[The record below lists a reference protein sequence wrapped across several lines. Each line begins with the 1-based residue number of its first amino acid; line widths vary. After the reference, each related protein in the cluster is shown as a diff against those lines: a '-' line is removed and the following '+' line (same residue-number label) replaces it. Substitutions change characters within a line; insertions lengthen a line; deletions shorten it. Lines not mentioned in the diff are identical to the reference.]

1 MATFTTVSG
10 YRFGPFALDVR
21 SGELTLNG
29 SRIPLQ
35 EKPCSLLLALLEHP
49 GDLVT
54 RDELRLRL
62 WPDDTFVG
70 FEDGL
75 NTAASKLREALGDD
89 PQSPRYVET
98 VRGRG
103 YRLIGEVEP
112 IASRSQP
119 RSTSD
124 FPPQP
129 TADEP
134 AQRSP
139 ALAAPW
145 SMPRAYIRLAAWAAL
160 VVCIALAGAFG
171 IWRWL
176 THGHAVLSSSNR
188 DPVMI
193 AEFEN
198 QTGEPRFNAALH
210 TGLSAGLEQSDYVTV
225 VSRSQTENA
234 LRLME
239 QPQDTR
245 ITAAVAREICRRQ
258 GIHALI
264 VPEVTRNGSTLA
276 VTAQL
281 VDPYTGA
288 GVRSYAADAR
298 DPDHLL
304 DALDRIAVEIRRDL
318 GESRLSIHQSHLP
331 LPQVTTA
338 SLAALEDY
346 SDAGYMFDRGE
357 VQDAVRLYKAAIAAD
372 PGFAMAHAALGY
384 LRYSFLLNE
393 PAEGESE
400 FRQALALSSRTTE
413 REHAWIEL
421 RYAESQGRIDDA
433 MRLYPAYVDRYP
445 SDWVARFSYARLM
458 RMHGHARDSLAIYE
472 GLEHDDANDPA
483 LFVEEATAYKSLAVF
498 PRAIAAY
505 ERAFSLDPHYLTV
518 ANINQEYGFTLV
530 EDGEEP
536 KAVQVLSLLLKDP
549 GKVSDGERA
558 LAFLDLYNGHY
569 ASARKHLQSALT
581 EARNPFSLARIHY
594 MLAVVAEGE
603 GDRREQ
609 VAELDRIAAGLDK
622 IGPKIVYGAL
632 VGQAYARAGE
642 LAKARKLLDTL
653 SPLVNERMEE
663 QVVYSQIL
671 KAEVAA
677 ASGDYPTAIQFLRPP
692 GPDDSDDSS
701 VLVRESLGYIYQK
714 MGNLD
719 EAIDWLRKFADAR
732 SSHVLGWEPQ
742 QRLFDASFLLAQD
755 YQQKGD
761 RDAAKDALHPI
772 LTEWDHADP
781 DLPLLKR
788 TLHLRDTLNAHP

>member
-1 MATFTTVSG
+1 MAIFTTVSG
-10 YRFGPFALDVR
+10 YRFGPFALEVR
-21 SGELTLNG
+21 SGELTRDG

-35 EKPCSLLLALLEHP
+35 EKPCSLLLALLEHS

-89 PQSPRYVET
+89 PQSPRYIET

-103 YRLIGEVEP
+103 YRFIGPVEP
-112 IASRSQP
+112 IAP
-119 RSTSD
+119 RSHAGATPDVARSAAAGESAQP
-124 FPPQP
+124 FP
-129 TADEP
+129 DP
-134 AQRSP
+134 AGS
-139 ALAAPW
+139 W
-145 SMPRAYIRLAAWAAL
+145 PRPHAYLRLAAWSTLL
-160 VVCIALAGAFG
+160 VCLVLIAAFG
-171 IWRWL
+171 VWRWL

-193 AEFEN
+193 ADFNN

-210 TGLSAGLEQSDYVTV
+210 TALSAGLEQSDYVTV
-225 VSRSQTENA
+225 ISRSQTEDA

-239 QPQDTR
+239 QPQNTP
-245 ITAAVAREICRRQ
+245 ISATVAREICRRE

-264 VPEVTRNGSTLA
+264 VPGVARSGSAFA

-281 VDPYTGA
+281 MDPFTGA
-288 GVRSYAADAR
+288 VVRSYSAQAR

-346 SDAGYMFDRGE
+346 SDAGDMFDRAE
-357 VQDAVRLYKAAIAAD
+357 VLDAVRLDKAAIAAD
-372 PGFAMAHAALGY
+372 PDFAVAHAALGY
-384 LRYSFLLNE
+384 AYYSFFFNE
-393 PAEGESE
+393 PAQGETE
-400 FRQALALSSRTTE
+400 FRKALALSSRTTE

-421 RYAESQGRIDDA
+421 RYAESQGRVDDA
-433 MRLYPAYVDRYP
+433 MRLYQAYIDRYP
-445 SDWVARFSYARLM
+445 SDWVARISYARLM
-458 RMHGHARDSLAIYE
+458 RMHGHARDSLAIYDQ
-472 GLEHDDANDPA
+472 LEHDDPSDPG
-483 LFVEEATAYKSLAVF
+483 LFIEEATAYKSLAMY

-505 ERAFSLDPHYLTV
+505 EKAFSLDPHFLTV
-518 ANINQEYGFTLV
+518 ANVNNEYGFTLL
-530 EDGEEP
+530 ENGEET
-536 KAVQVLSLLLKDP
+536 KAVQVFSLLLKDP
-549 GKVSDGERA
+549 DQVSTGERA
-558 LAFLDLYNGHY
+558 LAFVDLYDGRY
-569 ASARKHLQSALT
+569 A
-581 EARNPFSLARIHY
+581 EARARLLRALDEAREPFSLARIHY

-603 GDRREQ
+603 GNRREQ
-609 VAELDRIAAGLDK
+609 IAQLDRIAAGLDK

-632 VGQAYARAGE
+632 LGQAYARAGE
-642 LAKARKLLDTL
+642 LAKARKLLDML
-653 SPLVNERMEE
+653 SPLVNERVEE
-663 QVVYSQIL
+663 QVVYAQIL

-677 ASGDYPTAIQFLRPP
+677 AAGDDQTAIEFLKPP
-692 GPDDSDDSS
+692 GPDDSDASS

-714 MGNLD
+714 MGNFD
-719 EAIDWLRKFADAR
+719 EAVEWLRKFTDAR
-732 SSHVLGWEPQ
+732 SSQALGWEPQ
-742 QRLFDASFLLAQD
+742 QRLFNAYFLLAQD

-761 RDAAKDALHPI
+761 RDAAKLALNEI
-772 LTEWDHADP
+772 LSGWDHADP

-788 TLHLRDTLNAHP
+788 ALRLRDTLNAHP